1 MTILHG
7 ILQGEL
13 EKLIVIVVVEQIG
26 QFDETHTGDKVEK
39 LRVRLKILPPIDRSW
54 TLISML
60 MAHR

>member
-7 ILQGEL
+7 ILRGEL
-13 EKLIVIVVVEQIG
+13 EKLDVIVVVEQIG
-26 QFDETHTGDKVEK
+26 QSDETHTGDKVEK
-39 LRVRLKILPPIDRSW
+39 LRVRLKILPPIDLSW